1 MKKNR
6 LIISGLAIALLGASA
21 AVAAPHMPP
30 MGGPGP
36 RRGGPGMPPPPPHA
50 MQRDRARIPENAP
63 EEIKNA
69 YKEMRSLRK
78 DLNLELRKD
87 KPDAAKAMEMLK
99 KSEEL
104 HMKVR
109 EWEVQ
114 QVLDGNAPKPRPFAP
129 GPKPGP
135 DGRPGPKPGKGG
147 PAPFGPRHGG
157 CWMPPQMGWAWG
169 PYGPQ
174 MMPMP
179 PHHGFAPMPGCHCGQ
194 PMPGPKHGM
203 KGFGPGPQMNAPAP
217 QEAPAPEP
225 APEAAPAP
233 APEKA
238 EDAKQ

>member
-6 LIISGLAIALLGASA
+6 LILSGLAIALLGASA
-21 AVAAPHMPP
+21 AIAAPHMPP
-30 MGGPGP
+30 MGGHGP
-36 RRGGPGMPPPPPHA
+36 RRGGPGMPPPPHA

-114 QVLDGNAPKPRPFAP
+114 QVLDGNAPKPRPF
-129 GPKPGP
+129 
-135 DGRPGPKPGKGG
+135 
-147 PAPFGPRHGG
+147 
-157 CWMPPQMGWAWG
+157 
-169 PYGPQ
+169 
-174 MMPMP
+174 
-179 PHHGFAPMPGCHCGQ
+179 
-194 PMPGPKHGM
+194 
-203 KGFGPGPQMNAPAP
+203 GPGPQEKGPPLRRGGQGAPL
-217 QEAPAPEP
+217 EP
-225 APEAAPAP
+225 GFL
-233 APEKA
+233 K
-238 EDAKQ
+238 KKVVG